1 MSNGWIKIYRKIQ
14 DCLIWSD
21 KEPFDK
27 RSAWIDLLLSANHSD
42 QKSLFNGELI
52 AIKRGQIL
60 TSIRMLSDKWRWSRF
75 CGLCRMGQNQHHKSP
90 WYSQG
95 FRMDIWNCKRM
106 EEQKFHV
113 LWVLL

>member
-1 MSNGWIKIYRKIQ
+1 MNNGWIKLYRKIE
-14 DCLIWSD
+14 DCWIWSD

-60 TSIRMLSDKWRWSRF
+60 TSIRMLSDKWRWSINRVYRF
-75 CGLCRMGQNQHHKSP
+75 LK
-90 WYSQG
+90 
-95 FRMDIWNCKRM
+95 
-106 EEQKFHV
+106 
-113 LWVLL
+113 LLENGRISLLPLSLTKPITSVVYPSFGR